1 MTPRLVCIDAGFTLI
16 RPRQTMAERFRDV
29 LRSEGHT
36 AADADI
42 QRAWEAADEWFWA
55 EYHRPDN
62 VTWTSDARIEETWRS
77 YHRLMLR
84 HLGVGDE
91 AHRLIDLILRSQFAP
106 DAWELYEDTLDA
118 LDRLRRPD
126 PGAPPGT
133 APAGRAP
140 VVAVVSDWSSSLSAV
155 IAGVGLADRVDHVL
169 ASAAEGVAKPD
180 PEFFR
185 RAARRAGV
193 DPWAAVMIG
202 DSYRA
207 DVLGARSAGMDAV
220 LLDRTGTAGPVDP
233 ATPVA
238 RSLAEAVEVALG
250 ADRAV
255 P

>member
-1 MTPRLVCIDAGFTLI
+1 MTPRLVCFDAGFTLI
-16 RPRQTMAERFRDV
+16 RPRQTMADRFRDV

-77 YHRLMLR
+77 YHQLMLG
-84 HLGVGDE
+84 HLGIADE
-91 AHRLIDLILRSQFAP
+91 AHRLIDLILRSQFSA
-106 DAWELYEDTLDA
+106 DAWELYEDTLDS
-118 LDRLRRPD
+118 LDRLCSAAA
-126 PGAPPGT
+126 GAQSGS
-133 APAGRAP
+133 APA
-140 VVAVVSDWSSSLSAV
+140 VAIVSDWSSSLTEI
-155 IAGVGLADRVDHVL
+155 IAAVGLADRVDYVL

-180 PEFFR
+180 PELFL

-193 DPWAAVMIG
+193 VPADAVMIG

-220 LLDRTGTAGPVDP
+220 LLDRTGQTERIDP

-238 RSLAEAVEVALG
+238 RSLAEAVELALG
-250 ADRAV
+250 ADRAAS
-255 P
+255 